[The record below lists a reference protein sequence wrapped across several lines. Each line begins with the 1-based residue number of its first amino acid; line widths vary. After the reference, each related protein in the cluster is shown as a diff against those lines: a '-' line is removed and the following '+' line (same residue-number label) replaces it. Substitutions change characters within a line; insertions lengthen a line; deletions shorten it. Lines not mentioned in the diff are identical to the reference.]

1 MGKTKKKGNKN
12 QEKPKNPMINIKP
25 RLPKRGKELIG
36 HLNGK
41 PVYSVNGVAP
51 VVVLDEGKRKPQ
63 LGKLGAGKISAVVS
77 KNGSNGKV
85 GGGTRASVWKDKN
98 GNVNPRLK

>member
-1 MGKTKKKGNKN
+1 MFIFSEMGKTKKKGNKN

-41 PVYSVNGVAP
+41 PVYSINGVAP
-51 VVVLDEGKRKPQ
+51 AVVLDEARSKPQ
-63 LGKLGAGKISAVVS
+63 LGKLGGGKISSVV
-77 KNGSNGKV
+77 KN
-85 GGGTRASVWKDKN
+85 AWQLKDKN
-98 GNVNPRLK
+98 GKVNPINK